1 MAAAIDVAE
10 ISTGE
15 LIAAVGASVKA
26 ARSRR
31 GVTRRNLAR
40 HASISERYL
49 TELEAGRANA
59 SLSVIHRVALALGL
73 NIGELIPSSSTDVDV
88 ITSRLA
94 SLKPQRRQRVLDILV
109 KAAATDVPEKAIG
122 VALVGLRGAGKSTL
136 GAQLARKHNMRFVRL
151 RDRIEQLGGQQLG
164 DLVSLAGQ
172 RAYRRLEK
180 QALMETIEEGG
191 PLILEVGGS
200 LVTETETY
208 AHLLSHFY
216 TVWICAEPDDHL
228 QRVVEQGDRRPMAGS
243 RNALEDIKIM
253 LSERD
258 ADYRRAHSML
268 NTHGQ
273 TIQTSVQALDALADR
288 WLRSS

>member
-1 MAAAIDVAE
+1 MAAAVDVAE

-109 KAAATDVPEKAIG
+109 KAAATDAPEQAIG

-136 GAQLARKHNMRFVRL
+136 GAQIARKHGLKFVRL

-172 RAYRRLEK
+172 RAYRRLER
-180 QALMETIEEGG
+180 QALMETIDQGG

-258 ADYRRAHSML
+258 ADYRRAHAKL

-273 TIQTSVQALDALADR
+273 TVQTSVQALDALANR
-288 WLRSS
+288 WLRSP